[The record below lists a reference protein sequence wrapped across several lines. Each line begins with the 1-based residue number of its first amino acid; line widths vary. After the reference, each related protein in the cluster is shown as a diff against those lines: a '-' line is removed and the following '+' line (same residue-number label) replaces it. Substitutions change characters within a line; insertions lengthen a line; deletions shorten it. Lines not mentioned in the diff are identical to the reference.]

1 MTKLY
6 SPRYALRKSILAYA
20 FPVTEDHFYE
30 LCLMVRLNVGDR
42 EMVREL
48 ADEMLLRGHTDPE
61 ILDLAI
67 ADDQNWETSQP
78 ILAALV
84 SKLGFITAPNPAEEL
99 ARIYIHKG
107 LRSGQ
112 SPIQAVEA
120 LWGSGCIYTFLETDA
135 LEELLV
141 SADISGSFPENDP
154 QLEKQIMEWLAQ
166 TT

>member
-1 MTKLY
+1 MT
-6 SPRYALRKSILAYA
+6 R
-20 FPVTEDHFYE
+20 EHFYE
-30 LCLMVRLNVGDR
+30 LCLMVRLNTGDR

-48 ADEMLLRGHTDPE
+48 ADELLLRGHSDPE

-78 ILAALV
+78 ILSDVV
-84 SKLGFITAPNPAEEL
+84 SKLGFITPPSPAEEL
-99 ARIYIHKG
+99 ARIWIHRG

-120 LWGSGCIYTFLETDA
+120 LWGSSCIYTFLETDA

-141 SADISGSFPENDP
+141 SADISGSFPENNS